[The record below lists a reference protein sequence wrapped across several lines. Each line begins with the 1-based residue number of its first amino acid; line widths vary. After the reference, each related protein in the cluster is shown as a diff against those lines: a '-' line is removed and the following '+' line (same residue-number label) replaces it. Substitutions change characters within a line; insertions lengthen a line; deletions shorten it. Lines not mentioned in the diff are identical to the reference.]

1 MISSLSNNSSTS
13 KMDCLGKEQVIE
25 MFKKDLTYQ
34 QVSDELNEIYPGER
48 GFFLPFIEH
57 FRSKNSKTS
66 RI

>member
-1 MISSLSNNSSTS
+1 MN
-13 KMDCLGKEQVIE
+13 CLGKEQVIE

>member
-1 MISSLSNNSSTS
+1 MN
-13 KMDCLGKEQVIE
+13 CLGKEQVIE

-48 GFFLPFIEH
+48 GFFVLFIEH